1 MSPDTSR
8 WRSSSHYE
16 YVDQLTAPDIGW
28 EWLRR
33 NDDYQRDYAEPSSA
47 STDSPPVIARVGLR
61 WGLRFPCC
69 PRSEVH
75 GGASILASGGRYRIG
90 DIDAGAGVHRC
101 G

>member
-1 MSPDTSR
+1 MSPNTSR
-8 WRSSSHYE
+8 WRSSSSYD

-33 NDDYQRDYAEPSSA
+33 NEDYQRDYAELFESPS
-47 STDSPPVIARVGLR
+47 PIERVGTR

-69 PRSEVH
+69 PSSQVH
-75 GGASILASGGRYRIG
+75 RGAGVLASGGRYRIG
-90 DIDAGAGVHRC
+90 YTDTGASVRRC